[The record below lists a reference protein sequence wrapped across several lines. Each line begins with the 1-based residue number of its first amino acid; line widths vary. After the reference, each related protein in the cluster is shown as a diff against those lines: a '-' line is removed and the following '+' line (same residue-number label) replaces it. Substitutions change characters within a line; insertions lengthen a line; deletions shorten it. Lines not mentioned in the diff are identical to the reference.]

1 MLEEVVLY
9 FCRYVIKNILKFFKN
24 LMKIKNWIV
33 VVEKFKEDE
42 MYILLKKMV
51 VRLRML
57 YVKMKVFILESFVEK
72 VFGDW
77 VVDWI
82 FI

>member
-1 MLEEVVLY
+1 
-9 FCRYVIKNILKFFKN
+9 
-24 LMKIKNWIV
+24 
-33 VVEKFKEDE
+33 
-42 MYILLKKMV
+42 MV

-57 YVKMKVFILESFVEK
+57 YVKMEVFILESFVEK
-72 VFGDW
+72 VFCDW

>member
-1 MLEEVVLY
+1 MNSS
-9 FCRYVIKNILKFFKN
+9 CWKILRRWN
-24 LMKIKNWIV
+24 V
-33 VVEKFKEDE
+33 
-42 MYILLKKMV
+42 YIIKKMV

>member
-1 MLEEVVLY
+1 
-9 FCRYVIKNILKFFKN
+9 
-24 LMKIKNWIV
+24 MKIKNWIV

-51 VRLRML
+51 VRLGML
-57 YVKMKVFILESFVEK
+57 YVKMEVFILESFVEK
-72 VFGDW
+72 VFCDW

-82 FI
+82 FFLYKLILLIEKNDNKMIEKYCN